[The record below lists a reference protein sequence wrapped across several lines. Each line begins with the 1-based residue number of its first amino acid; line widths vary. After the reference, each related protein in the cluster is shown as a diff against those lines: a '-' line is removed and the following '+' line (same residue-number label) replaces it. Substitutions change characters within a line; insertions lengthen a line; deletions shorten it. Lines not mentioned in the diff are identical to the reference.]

1 MPSDDQDGIVET
13 QITFYRVA
21 GHNHDGENS
30 TRIDFS
36 SYDVFDIIDSGQLKS
51 IIVST
56 VENAVLKP
64 RSLVVGSGSGT
75 FSIDGSSPQA
85 VEGLTVSSSASA
97 TSDGNIFID
106 ASWSGDSDGTNVRY
120 LIELLKSESGSSGAY
135 IIQQSVETR
144 GLSYRFEW
152 IDNESGDGGTVFY
165 KINVYSLSPLGVR
178 SLAASSAAITP
189 AIDSTIPSGPTFNN
203 TFNHFDEG
211 VKATFRGFFVSLN
224 DNTEFDVKAGR
235 GHYEYQV
242 STDNNPLN
250 GAATFDDEDYLKALG
265 SSKSTYFLVNNLDVR
280 ASAGAAKIDY
290 YLRLRSVD
298 SSGNQSQ
305 WVYYVNS
312 ADGGANGTGSTD
324 ITQASAIN
332 GVEVD
337 GGVDVLAN
345 SITANE
351 ILANTI
357 TANEIFAGTITATEI
372 ATGAITANEVASDII
387 TVGDTIASS
396 NFSSGSAG
404 WQIQAS
410 GASDGVAEFN
420 SLTARGTIHAN
431 TGTIGGSGGWNIATG
446 LIQSDSGASAVV
458 LGSGA
463 TPWIR
468 LGAKTSYSSTGSGI
482 WMDTVNGLV
491 LGSGTS
497 GMWAKTNGT
506 FYLGGASGAL
516 QWDGSDLTIS
526 GSVTADSGA
535 IGGWSID
542 SNAIYTGTK
551 DASGYTTSGITLS
564 SSGSIHSK
572 QFYVDSSGNA
582 FFKGNISAINISTMV
597 NDSGFTDDTTANTK
611 ISADDVGASGTTV
624 ISGARI
630 STGTLNA
637 DTINGGTISGT
648 SINIGS
654 GVFQVSSA
662 GEATATSGTIGGW
675 TIAPDAIHTGT
686 KDASGYTT
694 SGITLS
700 SGGSIHSKQFYIDS
714 SGNANFKGTLTAIN
728 ISTLVN
734 DSGFTDDTT
743 ADSAQTTAD
752 GKISA
757 ADVGASG
764 TTVISGSRITT
775 GTIDANLVTVNN
787 LNADKITSGSISGSK
802 VIGGSIPTSTTISGG
817 SISTGT
823 LNAGAISGGTIT
835 GASVNVTGSGES
847 LVVGG
852 SGAGRV
858 TFNQTALVSSAIRFG
873 SSSDD
878 DAYGSLVYGSYSYG
892 GFSFNGVGLYNNA
905 KSAYIVLNNTGSTNP
920 YVYMKSNS
928 NAVLNFSGASSAN
941 SDFKIEDGYLTCQKS
956 ILAGSTSYSAYGL
969 STFGW
974 TAAIYGKTYMD
985 DNLQVMGTI
994 MSVGSIMPYTTAYQL
1009 GSPPTGPYYGSDLGS
1024 SSRYWDDVYAR
1035 GGVTTSDVSL
1045 KENITDA
1052 SLGLAFIQG
1061 LRPVSFTW
1069 KEGATGRAGARNHH
1083 GFIAQ
1088 EVEALL
1094 GGSAESMALWI
1105 DGAYEEEEAW
1115 TVEDQ
1120 NSGEAPEDRTKT
1132 VIPAGATQGLR
1143 YPEFIA
1149 PIVKAIQELSD
1160 TIDGIDA
1167 RLASLEAL

>member
-1 MPSDDQDGIVET
+1 MSNDEQEGIAET
-13 QITFYRVA
+13 QITFYRIA
-21 GHNHDGENS
+21 GHTHDGENS
-30 TRIDFS
+30 SKINFD

-51 IIVST
+51 VIINT

-64 RSLVVGSGSGT
+64 RSLVVGAGSD
-75 FSIDGSSPQA
+75 SIVVDGSSPVA
-85 VEGLTVSSSASA
+85 VGGLTVSSSASSV
-97 TSDGNIFID
+97 SDGNIFID
-106 ASWSGDSDGTNVRY
+106 VSWAGDDDGTNISYLVELYKSEDGSAGTY
-120 LIELLKSESGSSGAY
+120 LI
-135 IIQQSVETR
+135 QQTAEAD

-152 IDNESGDGGTVFY
+152 IDNQSGDGGTVFY
-165 KINVYSLSPLGVR
+165 KVKVYAISPLGVR
-178 SLAASSAAITP
+178 SPAASSSAITP
-189 AIDSTIPSGPTFNN
+189 AIDSTVPATPTFNN
-203 TFNHFDEG
+203 TFNSSGSNDFDEG
-211 VKATFRGFFVSLN
+211 VKAAFRGFFVSLN

-242 STDNNPLN
+242 STDNNPSE

-265 SSKSTYFLVNNLDVR
+265 SSKSTYFLVNNLDIR
-280 ASAGAAKIDY
+280 ASAGAAMIDY
-290 YLRLRSVD
+290 YLRIRAVD

-312 ADGGANGTGSTD
+312 ADGGGNGTGSTD
-324 ITQASAIN
+324 ITNASAIN
-332 GVEVD
+332 VVEID
-337 GGVDVLAN
+337 GEID
-345 SITANE
+345 
-351 ILANTI
+351 ILARSI
-357 TANEIFAGTITATEI
+357 TANEIFAGTITANEI
-372 ATGAITANEVASDII
+372 ATGTITANEVTSDII

-420 SLTARGTIHAN
+420 SLTARGAIHAN
-431 TGTIGGSGGWNIATG
+431 TGSIGGESGGWEVATG
-446 LIQSDSGASAVV
+446 VIQSDSGSSAVV

-468 LGAKTSYSSTGSGI
+468 LGAKTAYDSANSGI
-482 WMDTVNGLV
+482 WMDTANGLT

-497 GMWAKTNGT
+497 GLWAKTDGK
-506 FYLGGASGAL
+506 FYLGGTSGSL
-516 QWDGSDLTIS
+516 QWDGTSLTIE
-526 GSVTADSGA
+526 GSITADSGT
-535 IGGWSID
+535 IGGWSLGAD
-542 SNAIYTGTK
+542 AIYTGTENTVG
-551 DASGYTTSGITLS
+551 GYNTGVGITLS

-582 FFKGNISAINISTMV
+582 FFKGN
-597 NDSGFTDDTTANTK
+597 
-611 ISADDVGASGTTV
+611 
-624 ISGARI
+624 
-630 STGTLNA
+630 
-637 DTINGGTISGT
+637 
-648 SINIGS
+648 
-654 GVFQVSSA
+654 
-662 GEATATSGTIGGW
+662 
-675 TIAPDAIHTGT
+675 
-686 KDASGYTT
+686 
-694 SGITLS
+694 LS
-700 SGGSIHSKQFYIDS
+700 
-714 SGNANFKGTLTAIN
+714 AIN

-743 ADSAQTTAD
+743 ANT
-752 GKISA
+752 KISA

-764 TTVISGSRITT
+764 ATVISGSRITT
-775 GTIDANLVTVNN
+775 GTIDASTVAVTNI
-787 LNADKITSGSISGSK
+787 NAGN
-802 VIGGSIPTSTTISGG
+802 
-817 SISTGT
+817 ISTGT
-823 LNAGAISGGTIT
+823 MNADKISGGTIT
-835 GASVNVTGSGES
+835 GTSVSITGSGES
-847 LVVGG
+847 LIVGG
-852 SGAGRV
+852 SGTGRV
-858 TFNQTALVSSAIRFG
+858 TFNQTALLSSAVRFG

-905 KSAYIVLNNTGSTNP
+905 KSAYILLNNTGSANP
-920 YVYMKSNS
+920 YIYMKSDS
-928 NAVLNFSGASSAN
+928 NAVLNFTGASSAN

-956 ILAGSTSYSAYGL
+956 MLAGSTSYSAYGL
-969 STFGW
+969 SLYGW

-994 MSVGSIMPYTTAYQL
+994 ISEGSIMPYATATDS
-1009 GSPPTGPYYGSDLGS
+1009 GGVWYGSDLGS
-1024 SSRYWDDVYAR
+1024 VSKYWDDVYAK

-1069 KEGATGRAGARNHH
+1069 KEGATGRTGARNHH

-1105 DGAYEEEEAW
+1105 DGAYEEEEVW